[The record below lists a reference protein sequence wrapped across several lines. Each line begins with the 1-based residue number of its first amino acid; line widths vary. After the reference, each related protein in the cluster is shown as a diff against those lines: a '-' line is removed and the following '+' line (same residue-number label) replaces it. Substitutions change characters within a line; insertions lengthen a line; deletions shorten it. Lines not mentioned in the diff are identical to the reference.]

1 MFKDGLVFD
10 MFTVFLANAIVVPL
24 MNIFDIFYLLK
35 IIKRRVIKKEGSDSL
50 FTQCEAN
57 MY

>member
-35 IIKRRVIKKEGSDSL
+35 IIKRRVIRKEGSDSL
-50 FTQCEAN
+50 FTQGEAN
-57 MY
+57 M

>member
-35 IIKRRVIKKEGSDSL
+35 IIKRRVIRKEGLDSL
-50 FTQCEAN
+50 FTQGEAN
-57 MY
+57 M